1 MKHLAKIAVIVV
13 VYIFLSKSFFDF
25 LSPAS
30 DAKTAGNQMGLD
42 QNGNVYLARR
52 SAWDLWVFKI
62 GKRGERE
69 VFRCPAWHI
78 GTQKRSVSLTCDDN
92 TLYVLQSWYKNE
104 KQMIYVSKM
113 EEPTHEL
120 KEILKREVDANVDIC
135 DFQVEKGVVYVTGID
150 CRTEDIFLYSN
161 DQQEEREFRIEGK
174 IPVTAC
180 HAKSGVTALTQDRQ
194 LYRLENQDAVKMN
207 LKEMVFLKAGSGG
220 IFLQKFMEKDLRYYD
235 LKGYLIFRCT
245 LESYVRDVQIDN
257 RRENLA
263 VLSNDGEEDKLLF
276 YSKDR
281 EKVVYA
287 DDCSVSTKD
296 ICRELF
302 WPFIKFSLIY
312 FLCAFLFLF
321 LMGKV
326 QKKRKLQFQMLSA
339 LAFVSFF
346 WMVFTF
352 IIFWD
357 TQRDRALSER
367 SFHAGTCNHVQK
379 ERFLNVFEPKLF
391 SMEEYPGSSTQTL
404 VEEALSN
411 DDMLGAWKQLFIHT
425 EVFIRQEEE
434 YYVIFSEE
442 RAFGANIACVYQKNA
457 FERICE
463 LCEEYAKEGGI
474 EFTLEWNGVE
484 YVASMCPI
492 EGRGGMYIL
501 TKFPTSDIE
510 DEVKDIMAPVCLF
523 GIGGWF
529 FLFLISFLYL
539 RIKWRAMSVVV
550 TQMDKISKGDF
561 HMPGKKLPDNEFGVL
576 WASLGRMC
584 SVMQIEDYK
593 KKGTLNHLYQFAPKS
608 FEEMFYKDYLYEVEV
623 GECVEVFAT
632 VGILSLVDQDMFF
645 EDTWE
650 ENYIFY
656 VNRLLEGLFRQE
668 NAGKGIFFQDDSTLE
683 SLKVLFPGEE
693 GAKEAVAFGMVCM
706 EELTTK
712 TRDCCWKN
720 PFLFLHTS
728 RYLIGLAGGKS
739 RVYPFV
745 ASDEFAVL
753 NPFSKEL
760 KKRGVFMAITEE
772 TMRKIPKEVQ
782 VRHIGFGAS
791 GDEIYRFQIYEILDV
806 CPPAVKEAKIRT
818 KVKFAQALEL
828 FYKNEYYQARSG
840 FLEVLKECREDGI
853 ARWYVFMCEEA
864 LNGEI
869 RHDLFFERNRET

>member
-1 MKHLAKIAVIVV
+1 MAKIAAIVV
-13 VYIFLSKSFFDF
+13 LYIFLSKIFFDF
-25 LSPAS
+25 ISPAS
-30 DAKTAGNQMGLD
+30 DAKVAVNQMGLG
-42 QNGNVYLARR
+42 QNGNVYLARK
-52 SAWDLWVFKI
+52 STWDLWVFKI
-62 GKRGERE
+62 GKGGERE
-69 VFRCPAWHI
+69 VFRCPTWNI
-78 GTQKRSVSLTCDDN
+78 GTPKKAVSLTCDGN
-92 TLYVLQSWYKNE
+92 TLYVLQSWYQNE
-104 KQMIYVSKM
+104 KQMLHISKM
-113 EEPTHEL
+113 EEATHEL
-120 KEILKREVDANVDIC
+120 KEILKREVDANVDVC

-161 DQQEEREFRIEGK
+161 EQQEEREFQIEGK

-180 HAKSGVTALTQDRQ
+180 RTKSGVTALTQDRQ
-194 LYRLENQDAVKMN
+194 LYCLGNQDAIKMN
-207 LKEMVFLKAGSGG
+207 LKDMVFLKPGG
-220 IFLQKFMEKDLRYYD
+220 GGMFLQKFMEKDLRYYD
-235 LKGYLIFRCT
+235 LKGHLIFRCP
-245 LESYVRDVQIDN
+245 LENYVRDVQIDK

-263 VLSNDGEEDKLLF
+263 VLSNNGEEDKLLF
-276 YSKDR
+276 YSKDK
-281 EKVVYA
+281 EMVVYT
-287 DDCSVSTKD
+287 DDCSVSTGD
-296 ICRELF
+296 ICRKVF
-302 WPFIKFSLIY
+302 WPFFKFTMLY
-312 FLCAFLFLF
+312 FLAVLFFLF

-346 WMVFTF
+346 WMIF
-352 IIFWD
+352 IFIKFWD
-357 TQRDRALSER
+357 TQRDRAFSER

-379 ERFLNVFEPKLF
+379 ERFLKVFEPKLF
-391 SMEEYPGSSTQTL
+391 SMEEYSGSSTQTL

-411 DDMLGAWKQLFIHT
+411 DDMLEAWKQLFIHT
-425 EVFIRQEEE
+425 EVFVRQEEE
-434 YYVIFSEE
+434 YYVVFSEE
-442 RAFGANIACVYQKNA
+442 RAFGANIASAYQKNA
-457 FERICE
+457 FEQICV

-474 EFTLEWNGVE
+474 EFSLEWNGVE
-484 YVASMCPI
+484 YVASMSPI
-492 EGRGGMYIL
+492 EGREGMYIL

-510 DEVKDIMAPVCLF
+510 DEVKDIMTPVCLF
-523 GIGGWF
+523 GLGGWF
-529 FLFLISFLYL
+529 LLFFISFLYL
-539 RIKWRAMSVVV
+539 RIKWRALSVVV

-593 KKGTLNHLYQFAPKS
+593 KKGTLNHMYQFAPKS

-623 GECVEVFAT
+623 GESVEVFAT
-632 VGILSLVDQDMFF
+632 VGVLSLVDEDMFF
-645 EDTWE
+645 EDAWE

-712 TRDCCWKN
+712 TKDRCWKN

-728 RYLIGLAGGKS
+728 HYLTGLAGGKS

-745 ASDEFAVL
+745 ASHELAVL
-753 NPFSKEL
+753 NSFSREL
-760 KKRGVFMAITEE
+760 KKRGVFMAMTEE
-772 TMRKIPKEVQ
+772 TMRKVPRGVQ

-791 GDEIYRFQIYEILDV
+791 GDETYRFQIYEVLDV
-806 CPPAVKEAKIRT
+806 CSRAVKEAKIRT
-818 KVKFAQALEL
+818 KARFAQALEL
-828 FYKNEYYQARSG
+828 FYQKEYYQARSG